1 MANCGYKDVYIFPEA
16 SIINNTSDF
25 VPYIFTHDEIKR
37 IFEAADTLYSE
48 ESALDN
54 LFLQTIYR
62 LLYATGMRV
71 GEALNLNVDDVDLNN
86 DIITVHNGK
95 DNVSRLVPF
104 LPSLHHWLE
113 RYKNEA
119 SVQAGDHFFRRKDGK
134 KINQMR
140 VRNNF
145 LYKALPAAGINPA
158 RGNGYNIRVHDL
170 RHTFACHSLDKA
182 IKEGKDP
189 FCVLPYL
196 STYMGHKDI
205 KSTELYLRLT
215 EEHFNEINEAGHYIY
230 EGLGVEDE

>member
-1 MANCGYKDVYIFPEA
+1 M
-16 SIINNTSDF
+16 
-25 VPYIFTHDEIKR
+25 
-37 IFEAADTLYSE
+37 
-48 ESALDN
+48 
-54 LFLQTIYR
+54 
-62 LLYATGMRV
+62 
-71 GEALNLNVDDVDLNN
+71 NLNVDDVDLNN

-95 DNVSRLVPF
+95 GNVSRLVPF

-145 LYKALPAAGINPA
+145 LYKALHAAGINPA